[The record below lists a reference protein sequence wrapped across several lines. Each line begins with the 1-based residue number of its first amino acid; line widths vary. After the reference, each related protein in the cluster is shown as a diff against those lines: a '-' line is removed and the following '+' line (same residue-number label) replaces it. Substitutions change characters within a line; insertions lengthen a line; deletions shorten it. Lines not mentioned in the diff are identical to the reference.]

1 MWCKKNGGLMAVMIA
16 ILVCI
21 ISANNS
27 HGSTSMDDDAT
38 HSPAAV
44 CSDEK

>member
-27 HGSTSMDDDAT
+27 HGAAAANEDSAVSHQAT
-38 HSPAAV
+38 R
-44 CSDEK
+44 